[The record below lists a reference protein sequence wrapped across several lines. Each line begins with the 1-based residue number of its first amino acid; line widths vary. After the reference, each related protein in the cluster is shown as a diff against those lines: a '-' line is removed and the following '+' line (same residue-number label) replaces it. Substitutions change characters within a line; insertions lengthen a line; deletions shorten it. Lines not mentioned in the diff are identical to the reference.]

1 MRESSGYE
9 IKRVNKTLLIS
20 WFVIIMILLVT
31 YSLEVIKNER
41 TVGYIVEFALLML
54 IPFVIVALIY
64 WKNVEWEHLGYA
76 VVIGYSIMYAFVM
89 FTGATQ
95 MVSTYIFPLLCFL
108 VLYHKPGLIAFS
120 FFITIIVNVA
130 ALFYQLGQNIITMS
144 NSREVEIRFAA
155 IIISFAG
162 AFVSARLYN
171 MIHKDNEH
179 FMEELTE
186 KNQEIQDMAIQT
198 IATIA
203 NTIDAKDEYTRG
215 HSKRVAE
222 ISVAI
227 AKELGMSQE
236 EIANLKSIAL
246 LHDIGKIGIPDTVL
260 NKPGK
265 LTDDE
270 YELMKQHTVIGADIL
285 KDIKMFQGIETGAR
299 FHHEKYDGTGYPER
313 ISGENIPLIARIIA
327 VADAFDAMTSNRVYR
342 KQLDINYV
350 VEELKRCSGTQFDP
364 KIAEALVRMIEEKRL
379 EPGESEQEESVS
391 ELAKIWTRVM
401 QKDEEK
407 YKAAFD
413 ELTGLLLRA
422 YGEEKIVS
430 LIKERPGALI
440 FCDMDNLKTINDR
453 FGHKSGDR
461 ALKILG
467 SVIGGYGEK
476 GVACRVGGD
485 EFLLYLDD
493 VNESKVIEVLDS
505 INSSFKNEIADDVSI
520 NIATISAGVCL
531 TIPADVYTNVLN
543 KADKALYH
551 VKQRGKAGYYI
562 YHEELDSVNHDAHVD
577 INQVTKSILE
587 AGRYDGA
594 LDVEYR
600 HFTKMYEYL
609 NKVCERYKHSC
620 SVVLVTLDTKSNKT
634 KFIDDI
640 EQGMKCMEMS
650 IKNTIRNV
658 DICTRYSSVQ
668 FLIVLLEA
676 GDDNVNA
683 IMNRIFTSF
692 YKMSKDSDLVPRYEV
707 SSLFSNDE
715 EDE

>member
-1 MRESSGYE
+1 
-9 IKRVNKTLLIS
+9 
-20 WFVIIMILLVT
+20 MIVPF
-31 YSLEVIKNER
+31 SV
-41 TVGYIVEFALLML
+41 VALL
-54 IPFVIVALIY
+54 Y
-64 WKNVEWEHLGYA
+64 NKNKEWEHLGYA
-76 VVIGYSIMYAFVM
+76 VVIGYSFMYAFVL

-95 MVSTYIFPLLCFL
+95 MVFCYILPLLCFL
-108 VLYHKPGLIAFS
+108 ILYHKPRLILFSFLIAVILNVASLLYQFEQNS
-120 FFITIIVNVA
+120 ITIA
-130 ALFYQLGQNIITMS
+130 
-144 NSREVEIRFAA
+144 NSKDVEIRFAA
-155 IIISFAG
+155 IILCYAG
-162 AFVSARLYN
+162 AYVSAGLYN
-171 MIHKDNEH
+171 MIHNDNQRYIV
-179 FMEELTE
+179 ELAQ

-227 AKELGMSQE
+227 AKDMGMPAE
-236 EIANLKSIAL
+236 EINNLRSIAL
-246 LHDIGKIGIPDTVL
+246 LHDIGKIGVPDTVL

-285 KDIKMFQGIETGAR
+285 KDIKMFQGIDVGAR
-299 FHHEKYDGTGYPER
+299 SHHEKYDGTGYPEK
-313 ISGENIPLIARIIA
+313 ISGENIPYIARIIA

-342 KQLDINYV
+342 KRLDLDYV
-350 VEELKRCSGTQFDP
+350 VEELKRCSGSQFDP
-364 KIAEALVRMIEEKRL
+364 DIVNVLIRMLEEKRL
-379 EPGESEQEESVS
+379 NPSADNQEEEIS
-391 ELAKIWTRVM
+391 ELSKIWTRVM
-401 QKDEEK
+401 QKEEEK

-422 YGEEKIVS
+422 YGEKKIVS

-453 FGHKSGDR
+453 FGHKSGDK

-467 SVIGGYGEK
+467 SVIGEFGEN

-485 EFLLYLDD
+485 EFLLYLDN
-493 VNESKVIEVLDS
+493 VNENEVVDILES
-505 INSSFKNEIADDVSI
+505 ITDAFRNEVASDKTI

-531 TIPADVYTNVLN
+531 TIPADLYANVLN

-562 YHEELDSVNHDAHVD
+562 YKDELDNIGSNNHVD
-577 INQVTKSILE
+577 INQVTRSIIE
-587 AGRYDGA
+587 AGKYDGA

-600 HFTKMYEYL
+600 QFTKMYEYL
-609 NKVCERYKHSC
+609 NNLCTRYDHSC
-620 SVVLVTLDTKSNKT
+620 NVVLVTLDAKSNST
-634 KFIDDI
+634 MFIDEI
-640 EQGMKCMEMS
+640 EQGMKCMEMA

-658 DICTRYSSVQ
+658 DICTKYSSVQ

-676 GDDNVNA
+676 GDENIHV
-683 IMNRIFTSF
+683 IINRIFTLF
-692 YKMSKDSDLVPRYEV
+692 YKMSQNPDLIPRYEV
-707 SSLFSNDE
+707 STLSIS
-715 EDE
+715 

>member
-1 MRESSGYE
+1 MKKINR
-9 IKRVNKTLLIS
+9 TLLIS
-20 WFVIIMILLVT
+20 WLTIIVILLIT
-31 YSLEVIKNER
+31 YSLEVIKHER
-41 TVGYIVEFALLML
+41 TFEYTLLFALVM
-54 IPFVIVALIY
+54 IVPFSIVALLY
-64 WKNVEWEHLGYA
+64 NKNKEWEHLGYA
-76 VVIGYSIMYAFVM
+76 VVIGYSFMYAFVL

-95 MVSTYIFPLLCFL
+95 MVFCYILPLLCFL
-108 VLYHKPGLIAFS
+108 ILYHKPRLILFS
-120 FFITIIVNVA
+120 FLVAVTLNVASLLYQLEQNSITIA
-130 ALFYQLGQNIITMS
+130 
-144 NSREVEIRFAA
+144 NSKDVEIRFAA
-155 IIISFAG
+155 IILCYAG
-162 AFVSARLYN
+162 AYVSAGLYN
-171 MIHKDNEH
+171 MIHNDNQRYIV
-179 FMEELTE
+179 ELAQ

-227 AKELGMSQE
+227 AKDLGMPAE
-236 EIANLKSIAL
+236 EINNLRSIAL
-246 LHDIGKIGIPDTVL
+246 LHDIGKIGVPDTVL

-285 KDIKMFQGIETGAR
+285 KDIKMFQGIDVGAR
-299 FHHEKYDGTGYPER
+299 SHHEKYDGTGYPEK
-313 ISGENIPLIARIIA
+313 ISGENIPYIARIIA

-342 KQLDINYV
+342 KRLDLDYV
-350 VEELKRCSGTQFDP
+350 VEELKRCSGSQFDP
-364 KIAEALVRMIEEKRL
+364 DIANVLIRMLEEKRL
-379 EPGESEQEESVS
+379 KPSVDNQEEEIS
-391 ELAKIWTRVM
+391 ELSKIWTRVM
-401 QKDEEK
+401 QKEEEK

-422 YGEEKIVS
+422 YGEKKIVS

-453 FGHKSGDR
+453 FGHKSGDK

-467 SVIGGYGEK
+467 SVIGEFGEN

-485 EFLLYLDD
+485 EFLLYLDN
-493 VNESKVIEVLDS
+493 VNENEVVDILES
-505 INSSFKNEIADDVSI
+505 ITDAFRNEVASDNTI

-531 TIPADVYTNVLN
+531 TIPADLYANVLN

-562 YHEELDSVNHDAHVD
+562 YKDELDNIGSNNHVD
-577 INQVTKSILE
+577 INQVTRSIIE
-587 AGRYDGA
+587 AGKYDGA

-600 HFTKMYEYL
+600 QFTKMYEYL
-609 NKVCERYKHSC
+609 NNLCTRYDHSC
-620 SVVLVTLDTKSNKT
+620 NVVLVTLDAKSNST
-634 KFIDDI
+634 MFIDEI
-640 EQGMKCMEMS
+640 EQGMKCMEMA

-658 DICTRYSSVQ
+658 DICTKYSSVQ

-676 GDDNVNA
+676 GDENIHV
-683 IMNRIFTSF
+683 IINRIFTLF
-692 YKMSKDSDLVPRYEV
+692 YKMSQNPDLIPRYEV
-707 SSLFSNDE
+707 STLSIS
-715 EDE
+715 

>member
-1 MRESSGYE
+1 MKKINR
-9 IKRVNKTLLIS
+9 TLLIS
-20 WFVIIMILLVT
+20 WLTIIVILLIT
-31 YSLEVIKNER
+31 YSLEVIKHER
-41 TVGYIVEFALLML
+41 TFEYTLIFALVM
-54 IPFVIVALIY
+54 IVPFSVVALLY
-64 WKNVEWEHLGYA
+64 NKNKEWEHLGYA
-76 VVIGYSIMYAFVM
+76 VVIGYSFMYAFVL

-95 MVSTYIFPLLCFL
+95 MVFCYILPLLCFL
-108 VLYHKPGLIAFS
+108 ILYHKPRLILFSFLIAVILNVASLLYQFEQNS
-120 FFITIIVNVA
+120 ITIA
-130 ALFYQLGQNIITMS
+130 
-144 NSREVEIRFAA
+144 NSKDVEIRFAA
-155 IIISFAG
+155 IILCYAG
-162 AFVSARLYN
+162 AYVSAGLYN
-171 MIHKDNEH
+171 MIHNDNQRYIV
-179 FMEELTE
+179 ELAQ

-227 AKELGMSQE
+227 AKDMGMPAE
-236 EIANLKSIAL
+236 EINNLRSIAL
-246 LHDIGKIGIPDTVL
+246 LHDIGKIGVPDTVL

-285 KDIKMFQGIETGAR
+285 KDIKMFQGIDVGAR
-299 FHHEKYDGTGYPER
+299 SHHEKYDGTGYPEK
-313 ISGENIPLIARIIA
+313 ISGENIPYIARIIA

-342 KQLDINYV
+342 KRLDLDYV
-350 VEELKRCSGTQFDP
+350 VEELKRCSGSQFDP
-364 KIAEALVRMIEEKRL
+364 DIVNVLIRMLEEKRL
-379 EPGESEQEESVS
+379 NPSADNQEEEIS
-391 ELAKIWTRVM
+391 ELSKIWTRVM
-401 QKDEEK
+401 QKEEEK

-422 YGEEKIVS
+422 YGEKKIVS

-453 FGHKSGDR
+453 FGHKSGDK

-467 SVIGGYGEK
+467 SVIGEFGEN

-485 EFLLYLDD
+485 EFLLYLDN
-493 VNESKVIEVLDS
+493 VNENEVVDILES
-505 INSSFKNEIADDVSI
+505 ITDAFRNEVASDKTI

-531 TIPADVYTNVLN
+531 TIPADLYANVLN

-562 YHEELDSVNHDAHVD
+562 YKDELDNIGSNNHVD
-577 INQVTKSILE
+577 INQVTRSIIE
-587 AGRYDGA
+587 AGKYDGA

-600 HFTKMYEYL
+600 QFTKMYEYL
-609 NKVCERYKHSC
+609 NNLCTRYDHSC
-620 SVVLVTLDTKSNKT
+620 NVVLVTLDAKSNST
-634 KFIDDI
+634 MFIDEI
-640 EQGMKCMEMS
+640 EQGMKCMEMA

-658 DICTRYSSVQ
+658 DICTKYSSVQ

-676 GDDNVNA
+676 GDENIHV
-683 IMNRIFTSF
+683 IINRIFTLF
-692 YKMSKDSDLVPRYEV
+692 YKMSQNPDLIPRYEV
-707 SSLFSNDE
+707 STLSIS
-715 EDE
+715 